1 MAVSNL
7 SGKIDVIIAVG
18 YAAEKN
24 LLDELRSTD
33 ESAES
38 WCALQWALALV

>member
-1 MAVSNL
+1 MSNL
-7 SGKIDVIIAVG
+7 SGKIDVVIAVG
-18 YAAEKN
+18 YAAEKE
-24 LLDELRSTD
+24 LLNELRCTD